1 MSWAHWSINNCLG
14 TLASQHCNNTLFKM
28 GVQNLGC
35 YNNMDLKTEI
45 DDLDRKIFRN

>member
-1 MSWAHWSINNCLG
+1 MSWAHWPFNNCLG

-35 YNNMDLKTEI
+35 YI
-45 DDLDRKIFRN
+45 DVEPNVTIAATKVHVKEP